1 MHKNTNTNIII
12 WLCTTNIIICK
23 WSRRIQKL
31 IFERLQNVNLVMKQ
45 MAWGSLTLEL
55 VTYPVM
61 SLNVMFKFISNKI
74 KTKETSTKSS
84 DLQQVLQ
91 LQCYT
96 SRNAFGGVGA
106 TDKTPVSLWISIYS
120 CRIFSIYLAN
130 FIFSKQIISTTC
142 SSGHQYL
149 KLGAFI
155 CFSAQLT
162 MTALDLET
170 ICLVCHPFRM
180 CYDILKLWELILPID
195 DFRPSSPLTGKHWML
210 LIMESIMD
218 FPHAWDLFAICTICG
233 VLFNLHATNICIS
246 TEACSKPTPPS
257 TWWYPIHIAI
267 SIHRFFV
274 LRCCEM
280 SSVTFYQVDFWSD
293 MEDNKILVLVPKA
306 LDL

>member
-1 MHKNTNTNIII
+1 MFEVF
-12 WLCTTNIIICK
+12 W
-23 WSRRIQKL
+23 RIQKL

-155 CFSAQLT
+155 CSSAQLT

-180 CYDILKLWELILPID
+180 CYDIL
-195 DFRPSSPLTGKHWML
+195 
-210 LIMESIMD
+210 
-218 FPHAWDLFAICTICG
+218 
-233 VLFNLHATNICIS
+233 
-246 TEACSKPTPPS
+246 
-257 TWWYPIHIAI
+257 
-267 SIHRFFV
+267 
-274 LRCCEM
+274 
-280 SSVTFYQVDFWSD
+280 
-293 MEDNKILVLVPKA
+293 
-306 LDL
+306 